1 MESLVNLLSNAQQ
14 MDSIMKNIAG
24 YIIYFYPGII
34 SIYLFNFFSAKKTKD
49 TQAFII
55 KSFAISYLYNLILQ
69 YLLTKLGFLKQG
81 MDKNMV
87 AYNICLLFISFFVP
101 YIVYRIKNSKCFTC
115 ICGKMKIS
123 TSVTD
128 VPFELMEDENEEY
141 TSLKVYLKDDPYVY
155 MGFIQEYEY
164 ENEVEKYVILACFRK
179 YLVNKKV
186 QEKLLEGHERDAY
199 DEKVFIK
206 FSDIKR
212 IEKISETRAKE
223 YYSKEK

>member
-87 AYNICLLFISFFVP
+87 AYNIFLFLI
-101 YIVYRIKNSKCFTC
+101 
-115 ICGKMKIS
+115 
-123 TSVTD
+123 
-128 VPFELMEDENEEY
+128 
-141 TSLKVYLKDDPYVY
+141 
-155 MGFIQEYEY
+155 
-164 ENEVEKYVILACFRK
+164 
-179 YLVNKKV
+179 
-186 QEKLLEGHERDAY
+186 
-199 DEKVFIK
+199 
-206 FSDIKR
+206 
-212 IEKISETRAKE
+212 
-223 YYSKEK
+223 